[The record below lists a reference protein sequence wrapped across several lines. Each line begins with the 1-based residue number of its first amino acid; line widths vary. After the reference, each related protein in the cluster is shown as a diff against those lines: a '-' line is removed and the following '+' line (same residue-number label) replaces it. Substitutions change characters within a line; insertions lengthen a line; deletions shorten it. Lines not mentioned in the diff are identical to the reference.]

1 MTPEQPRWVQRFQ
14 NFDRAV
20 RQLQFACEQSSY
32 SDLERAGLVQMFE
45 LAFEMTWKLLKDI
58 LAYQGIESKSP
69 RETIRRGFEAGLITE
84 SESEGLLDG
93 LIKRNLLSH
102 TYDESV
108 VIDAVDL
115 VKTQYIPI
123 LTDIHLRMKAKR
135 ETP

>member
-84 SESEGLLDG
+84 SESEEIG
-93 LIKRNLLSH
+93 RAH
-102 TYDESV
+102 V
-108 VIDAVDL
+108 
-115 VKTQYIPI
+115 
-123 LTDIHLRMKAKR
+123 
-135 ETP
+135 